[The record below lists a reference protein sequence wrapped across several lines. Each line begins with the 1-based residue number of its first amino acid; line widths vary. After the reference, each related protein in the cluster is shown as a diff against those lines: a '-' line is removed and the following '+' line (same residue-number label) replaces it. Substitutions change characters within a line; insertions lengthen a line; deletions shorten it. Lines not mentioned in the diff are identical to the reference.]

1 MTEEPAAS
9 VTKRV
14 RGVFL
19 IFGRIDEVT
28 APFAEATKRLQYSRQ
43 QIALAFLDSL
53 RGVVRTL
60 GIPFQYTYSQ
70 VHSLHWQRHLMAERI
85 RARSIDDESMRE
97 GAARAAAKLKFDE
110 FVSAETGKVIAD
122 DVLGRLAAL
131 ADEPEAL
138 SAARELARQGIVLTW
153 SAFEVF
159 ARDLFVELLNE
170 RPALVERLLS
180 HVASR
185 KRFTVDK
192 IDWQT
197 LSTYNFDLSRSL
209 GDLLSQR
216 SDLDDIQTIRD
227 AYNALYPSASA
238 LNQTLANE
246 DLWHLFQRR
255 NLIVHRRGIVDRHYI
270 EKTGSPLALGTHF
283 WATPDDI
290 ETHIESVIAAATALV
305 SEVANDG

>member
-1 MTEEPAAS
+1 M
-9 VTKRV
+9 
-14 RGVFL
+14 
-19 IFGRIDEVT
+19 
-28 APFAEATKRLQYSRQ
+28 
-43 QIALAFLDSL
+43 
-53 RGVVRTL
+53 
-60 GIPFQYTYSQ
+60 
-70 VHSLHWQRHLMAERI
+70 
-85 RARSIDDESMRE
+85 
-97 GAARAAAKLKFDE
+97 KFDE
-110 FVSAETGKVIAD
+110 FVSVETGKVIAD

-131 ADEPEAL
+131 VDEPEAL

-159 ARDLFVELLNE
+159 ARDLFVDLLNE

-180 HVASR
+180 QVASR

-209 GDLLSQR
+209 GVLLSQR

-227 AYNALYPSASA
+227 AYNALYPSATA
-238 LNQTLANE
+238 LNQALANE

-270 EKTGSPLALGTHF
+270 EKTGSLLAIGAHF

-290 ETHIESVIAAATALV
+290 EMHIESVITAATALV
-305 SEVANDG
+305 SEVANDGSE

>member
-1 MTEEPAAS
+1 MTEEPPAS

-14 RGVFL
+14 GEVFL
-19 IFGRIDEVT
+19 IFGHIDEVT
-28 APFAEATKRLQYSRQ
+28 APLAEATGRLQLNRQ
-43 QIALAFLDSL
+43 QIALALLDSL

-70 VHSLHWQRHLMAERI
+70 VHALHWQRHLLAERI
-85 RARSIDDESMRE
+85 RARSIDDESKRE
-97 GAARAAAKLKFDE
+97 SAALAAAKLKFDE
-110 FVSAETGKVIAD
+110 FVSEETGKVIAD

-131 ADEPEAL
+131 VDEPATL

-159 ARDLFVELLNE
+159 ARDLFVDLLNE
-170 RPALVERLLS
+170 RPVLVERLLS
-180 HVASR
+180 HADSR
-185 KRFTVDK
+185 KKFTVDK
-192 IDWQT
+192 IDWRT

-227 AYNALYPSASA
+227 AYNALYPSAST
-238 LNQTLANE
+238 LNQALANE

-270 EKTGSPLALGTHF
+270 EKTGSPLSLGTHF

-290 ETHIESVIAAATALV
+290 ERHIANVVAAATALV
-305 SEVANDG
+305 YEVANDG

>member
-1 MTEEPAAS
+1 MIEEPSSS
-9 VTKRV
+9 VTNRV
-14 RGVFL
+14 RGIFL
-19 IFGRIDEVT
+19 IFDRIDDVT
-28 APFAEATKRLQYSRQ
+28 RPLVEATGRLQTSRQ
-43 QIALAFLDSL
+43 QIALALLDSL
-53 RGVVRTL
+53 GGVVRTL

-70 VHSLHWQRHLMAERI
+70 VHALHWQRHLMAERI
-85 RARSIDDESMRE
+85 RALAIDDESERE
-97 GAARAAAKLKFDE
+97 GSARTAAKLKFDD
-110 FVSAETGKVIAD
+110 FVAAETGKVIAD
-122 DVLGRLAAL
+122 EVLGRLAAL
-131 ADEPEAL
+131 ANEPEAL
-138 SAARELARQGIVLTW
+138 SAARELARQGIVLAW

-227 AYNALYPSASA
+227 AYSALYPSASV
-238 LNQTLANE
+238 LNQALANE

-270 EKTGSPLALGTHF
+270 EKTGSSLAIGKHF
-283 WATPDDI
+283 WAAPDDI
-290 ETHIESVIAAATALV
+290 ERHIESVIAAATALV
-305 SEVANDG
+305 SEVANDD